1 MNITDRIRSLEFCRS
16 AIPDR
21 TGPHEV
27 GTTTLRLPLAVDS
40 GRPRSVR
47 IQLWYPAEGTSGAGR
62 STFSDGWLSKL
73 RHPTWVPARH
83 NAPLAAARPKYPLII
98 YVPNMPGRHDDNTFT
113 LANLASHGFI
123 LTAIDH
129 PYREARLHIG
139 SPHANGH
146 SGSSDVADPAAA
158 LCERRIHRGVKTA
171 SALLDS
177 LHELTAE
184 GPGGAWV
191 GRLDLDR
198 VGILGYAVGGGVAA
212 ASTLLDH
219 RYVAAANL
227 DGTLCRETQPVT
239 VPYLLMLS
247 DFSLPAKGA
256 AKDRVLSHTFEPA
269 SRAGEYK
276 RALCQSALP
285 ESYVI
290 EIAGTRREHFSDRLI
305 FPSRLWDRQN
315 RLPTYK
321 RIRAIIDSYT
331 VAFFRTYL
339 HGQPHPLMCVRHS
352 PYPEVRFLT
361 DTEEP
366 WAPTH
371 RKSARN

>member
-1 MNITDRIRSLEFCRS
+1 MNITDRIRSLDFFKP

-27 GTTTLRLPLAVDS
+27 GTTRLRLPLAYDF
-40 GRPRSVR
+40 GRPRSVTV
-47 IQLWYPAEGTSGAGR
+47 QLWYPAEARFGTSR
-62 STFSDGWLSKL
+62 NRFSDGWLTWL

-83 NAPLAAARPKYPLII
+83 GAPLATARPKYPLII

-123 LTAIDH
+123 LAAIDR

-146 SGSSDVADPAAA
+146 GGLSGLADPASA
-158 LCERRIHRGVKTA
+158 LCERRIRRGVEIA

-177 LHELTAE
+177 LHELAAE

-191 GRLDLDR
+191 GRLDLDQ

-212 ASTLLDH
+212 ASTLVDH
-219 RYVAAANL
+219 RYVAAASL
-227 DGTLCRETQPVT
+227 DGTLCGEAQLVR

-247 DFSLPAKGA
+247 DFSLPAEGATKGRA
-256 AKDRVLSHTFEPA
+256 LSHTFEP
-269 SRAGEYK
+269 STRTREYK

-285 ESYVI
+285 ESYAI

-305 FPSRLWDRQN
+305 FP
-315 RLPTYK
+315 
-321 RIRAIIDSYT
+321 
-331 VAFFRTYL
+331 
-339 HGQPHPLMCVRHS
+339 
-352 PYPEVRFLT
+352 
-361 DTEEP
+361 
-366 WAPTH
+366 
-371 RKSARN
+371 